1 MSNSESIGTFVLS
14 IDAEL
19 AWGFHDLLPEPE
31 NRVNDAREA
40 WNLLLSL
47 LDRFD
52 IPATWAIVGHLFLDE
67 CDGTHSDHP
76 APRDWFARDPGGQ
89 ATPDSLWFGLD
100 LIQIIRNTD
109 VDHEIGS
116 HSFSHVEFGDRATT
130 EEIATAELC
139 ASVEAAN
146 AADISLDSFVFPRN
160 NVGHCGLLAN
170 HGFSCYRGLS
180 PRWLDTSLLRP
191 ALKLA
196 VFPTGVTSPPLVEP
210 RIDKHGLVN
219 VPASLGI
226 FGFEGKARR
235 ILTPLVGDPIVRQA
249 KLGIDAAIQKGG
261 VFHCWLHPHDIVTTA
276 DAERLR
282 AIFAYV
288 NQRRDD
294 GLRVETMSEI
304 ASRVRN
310 DHSI

>member
-1 MSNSESIGTFVLS
+1 MGTFVLS

-31 NRVNDAREA
+31 VRVNHGREA
-40 WNLLLSL
+40 WDQLVTL
-47 LDRFD
+47 LDRFK

-67 CDGTHSDHP
+67 CDGIHSNHP
-76 APRDWFARDPGGQ
+76 SLRDWFAHDPGGR
-89 ATPDSLWFGLD
+89 ATSDSLWFGSD
-100 LIQIIRNTD
+100 LIQTIRDTD

-116 HSFSHVEFGDRATT
+116 HSFSHVEFGDTATT
-130 EEIATAELC
+130 EEIAAAELR

-146 AADISLDSFVFPRN
+146 AVGTSLESFVFPRN
-160 NVGHCGLLAN
+160 NIGHCGLLAKYD
-170 HGFSCYRGLS
+170 FSCYRGLS

-196 VFPTGVTSPPLVEP
+196 VFPTGVTPPPLVQPE
-210 RIDKHGLVN
+210 IDKHGLVN

-235 ILTPLVGDPIVRQA
+235 VLTPIVGDPIVRQA
-249 KLGIDAAIQKGG
+249 KMGIDAAVRDGG

-276 DAERLR
+276 DVERLR

-288 NQRRDD
+288 DQRRDD
-294 GLRVETMSEI
+294 GLRIETMGQV
-304 ASRVRN
+304 ASRVLTA
-310 DHSI
+310 HSI